1 MRRYSSALRRLV
13 WSYAA
18 RAADREDLFQ
28 EIAVALWKALPKF
41 RRDCS
46 ERTYVY
52 RVAHNTAISFG
63 TSRQR
68 RAAREQAPGEHDA
81 EPASGADP
89 ERDAIDKQRRQRL
102 WNAVQDLPAVDR
114 QIVVLHLEG
123 LSTTEIEAVTG
134 FTAGK
139 VAMRLSRV
147 RRHLA
152 EQLNQA
158 GTEGAR

>member
-1 MRRYSSALRRLV
+1 MNGGNPAQSGTGPEGVLRRYSSALRRLV

-52 RVAHNTAISFG
+52 RVAHNTAISFV

-102 WNAVQDLPAVDR
+102 WNAVQDLPA
-114 QIVVLHLEG
+114 E
-123 LSTTEIEAVTG
+123 
-134 FTAGK
+134 K
-139 VAMRLSRV
+139 CW
-147 RRHLA
+147 RRPKA
-152 EQLNQA
+152 KEKCPVFS
-158 GTEGAR
+158 GANWRGGRDSNPRPPA